1 MARKERKGAVR
12 KRSRVQQRD
21 RQLGRRLLFVLKPL
35 SLLVLLGGL
44 GFAVSR
50 FLMSVGDISV
60 ERVAFA
66 GDIQHTPQAQLV
78 ERVNPHLQ
86 TGYLG
91 LDLDAIK
98 DSLEEEPW
106 VLHARV
112 ERAWPR
118 SLKVTIEEQS
128 PIAYWGR
135 KALLNHRG
143 EIFVPES
150 LPKQLALPTLNG
162 PDAASV
168 AVMRAYQLTAQLL
181 GDTGIELSQFSL
193 DEQGQWSAVTR
204 DSVVIRLGR
213 EQPVQNMRRFLI
225 VYREAL
231 SSRFAEVQQVD
242 TRYING
248 IAVDWRGKR
257 S

>member
-1 MARKERKGAVR
+1 MARKPQKGAVR
-12 KRSRVQQRD
+12 KRRKPQRGERVFAPRF
-21 RQLGRRLLFVLKPL
+21 LTVLKPL
-35 SLLVLLGGL
+35 TLVLLLGAL
-44 GFAVSR
+44 GFGLSR
-50 FLMSVGDISV
+50 LLMSVGDVSV

-66 GDIQHTPQAQLV
+66 GDIQYAPREQLV
-78 ERVNPHLQ
+78 KRVNPHLQ

-98 DSLEEEPW
+98 ASVEKEPW

-112 ERAWPR
+112 ERVWPR

-128 PIAYWGR
+128 AIAYWGR

-143 EIFVPES
+143 DIFK
-150 LPKQLALPTLNG
+150 PKQLPRDLTLPMLNG

-181 GDTGIELSQFSL
+181 ADTGIELSQFTL
-193 DEQGQWSAVTR
+193 DEQGQWSAVTA
-204 DSVVIRLGR
+204 DDVVIRLGR
-213 EQPVQNMRRFLI
+213 EQPVQNMRRFLL
-225 VYREAL
+225 VYRETL
-231 SSRFAEVQQVD
+231 STRFAEVQQID

-248 IAVDWRGKR
+248 IAVDWRGK
-257 S
+257 SS